1 MIGKFNKIN
10 VQDYELAR
18 VQDGVEQALKGLD
31 QVPFINGVILE
42 NVPLLSA
49 SDNQVFHGL
58 GKQFQFWSILRL
70 NANSVVYEAPTQTFA
85 DKIITLKCT
94 ANCTVSLFVG

>member
-10 VQDYELAR
+10 VTDYELSR
-18 VQDGVEQALKGLD
+18 VQDAVDSALNGLN
-31 QVPFINGVILE
+31 QVPFINGVVVE

-58 GKQFQFWSILRL
+58 GRTFRYWSILRN
-70 NANSVVYEAPTQTFA
+70 NANSVIYEATTQIFP
-85 DKIITLKCT
+85 DKIITLKCS
-94 ANCTVSLFVG
+94 ANCTVSVWVG